1 MAILEFIVNNK
12 NFYAEKFNENSY
24 KILPFDDNI
33 DENIILEEFKKQLNI
48 EGNYKILPFENIP
61 VFNSVSKYKKGYNV
75 IAVN

>member
-24 KILPFDDNI
+24 KILPF
-33 DENIILEEFKKQLNI
+33 
-48 EGNYKILPFENIP
+48 ENIP